1 MYWTLR
7 KELQNLAENSNRII
21 KLKDICTHKCVEN
34 QTDFVGLRYD
44 SEQNKFFIDFPIGYY
59 DYDLEDNKVL
69 TEKEKEKFLRK
80 DILNLFHVL
89 SHSESNNQTSKAD
102 LVSRKSDNELPLYAY
117 LHVINYFLKYGYY
130 KQKETVYKIQKSGK
144 ISWNKTIKNI
154 SPVVSK
160 NRIAYL
166 DFIVK
171 KENVTDNELLSV
183 INKYCIYEAFK
194 NIGCL
199 FTSFIPKDP
208 HIKCREKL
216 FVSALKS
223 KIAKTFN
230 DKDRLLFLNML
241 DIIQFASK
249 KHDGGTFFYGTNEFH
264 VIWEKMVNEKFGIDL
279 TKQAKNDLY
288 PHINW
293 KLFNENSATRTPL
306 IPDTIMIPKTSKNKI
321 YILDSKYYKYSY
333 TRQSSDQPLSESVPK
348 QIVYGDRIKLQNKDK
363 IVYNAFILPHDGN
376 SIDYPEGFAFADWK
390 EKEEILNLPHNRIQ
404 EIFID
409 IRDLM
414 FEHSKATEKELSELA
429 KIIEEGCE
437 MSSVWLGENI

>member
-1 MYWTLR
+1 MV
-7 KELQNLAENSNRII
+7 ENSNRII
-21 KLKDICTHKCVEN
+21 KLKDICTHKSVEN

-44 SEQNKFFIDFPIGYY
+44 SEKKKFFVDFPIGYY
-59 DYDLEDNKVL
+59 NDDLEDNEQL
-69 TEKEKEKFLRK
+69 TDKEKEKILRK

-102 LVSRKSDNELPLYAY
+102 LVSKKSENELPLYAY

-183 INKYCIYEAFK
+183 INKYCVYEAFK

-199 FTSFIPKDP
+199 FTSFMPKDP

-216 FVSALKS
+216 FISVLKA
-223 KIAKTFN
+223 KISKTFN

-241 DIIQFASK
+241 EIIQFASK
-249 KHDGGTFFYGTNEFH
+249 KHDGGNFFYGTNEFH

-279 TKQAKNDLY
+279 TRQAKNELY
-288 PHINW
+288 PHISW
-293 KLFNENSATRTPL
+293 KLFNENTATRTPL
-306 IPDTIMIPKTSKNKI
+306 IPDTIMIPKMTENKI

-333 TRQSSDQPLSESVPK
+333 TQQNSDQPLSESIPK
-348 QIVYGDRIKLQNKDK
+348 QIVYGDRIKLQNEDK
-363 IVYNAFILPHDGN
+363 IVFNAFILPNDRN
-376 SIDYPEGFAFADWK
+376 SLEHSEGFAFADWK
-390 EKEEILNLPHNRIQ
+390 EKDEILNLPHNRIQ
-404 EIFID
+404 EVFVNT
-409 IRDLM
+409 RELM
-414 FEHSKATEKELSELA
+414 FDHSKATEKELSELA
-429 KIIEEGCE
+429 KIIEEGCD
-437 MSSVWLGENI
+437 MSSVWLEKNI